1 MWFELSSIVKNVAR
15 VIIIYFQYS
24 SDIFPWSI
32 LELILPLNIMKKS
45 LPIGKLV
52 VKGSQVDGIGLQLR
66 TVVEDT
72 MPSSKMEEI
81 WMQAGLVP
89 LIVLAIKNPV
99 RVQSKKFLYESAK
112 SYFLKTNT

>member
-1 MWFELSSIVKNVAR
+1 M
-15 VIIIYFQYS
+15 IILYFQFS

-32 LELILPLNIMKKS
+32 LELILPLNILKKT

-72 MPSSKMEEI
+72 MPSSKMEEK

-89 LIVLAIKNPV
+89 LIVLAMNDSVIL
-99 RVQSKKFLYESAK
+99 QSKDFLYESAQ